1 METLSVVQALIIALW
16 IGAVM
21 SRSFLGGATTTLRFT
36 PMMTGL
42 VCGIVMG
49 GCGSHPA
56 DLHGSI
62 LPRRTDAL

>member
-1 METLSVVQALIIALW
+1 METLSVWQALIIALW

-49 GCGSHPA
+49 DVA
-56 DLHGSI
+56 NAMIVVAAIQLI
-62 LPRRTDAL
+62 